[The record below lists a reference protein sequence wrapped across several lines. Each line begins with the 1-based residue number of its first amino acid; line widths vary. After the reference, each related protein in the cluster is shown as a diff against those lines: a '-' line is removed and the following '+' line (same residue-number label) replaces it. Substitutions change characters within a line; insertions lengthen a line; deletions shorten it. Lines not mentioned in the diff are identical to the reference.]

1 MGDDKESREDAGR
14 KQMMQV
20 PPPYGWYPPEEDEI
34 DLADLVGV
42 FFRRKGFIAVLTI
55 LFACLALGA
64 GLMATEKYEAM
75 SIIEIGQ
82 IQPENEY
89 RHIESPSASAERLR
103 GIAKRV
109 YSSPPFDD
117 DAAFSIKDDLGIS
130 PSKEGGIVELTLEAP
145 RNSRAIEF
153 LTSLNQ
159 GLIADHGRIINIE
172 RQKLKTHI
180 DNLQSKAAEY
190 QGRKTSYQKRL
201 ENLKEEERFLQ
212 EQIKSA
218 NQQIEQ
224 ILTIKARAS
233 LESENEPLGQLL
245 FSNEMHRIQAHKDQL
260 STRLM
265 SGIPEERENLTMQIQ
280 GAESEIQT
288 IKNNL
293 EMMQVRM
300 DNIISTRVLL
310 KPRLS
315 KNPIFPNQKLNV
327 ALGLIGGFF
336 ISIFLAFIIE
346 FWQKNKEKIKAGDK

>member
-1 MGDDKESREDAGR
+1 MGEDEKSGEKSSQ

-20 PPPYGWYPPEEDEI
+20 PPYGWYPPGEDEI
-34 DLADLVGV
+34 DLAHLVGV
-42 FFRRKGFIAVLTI
+42 LFRRKWFLAVLTI
-55 LFACLALGA
+55 LSACLAFGA
-64 GLMATEKYEAM
+64 GFMMIEKYQAM

-82 IQPENEY
+82 IQTKDEY
-89 RHIESPSASAERLR
+89 RNIESPGASAERLR
-103 GIAKRV
+103 GIAKRA
-109 YSSPPFDD
+109 YSNPPFNN
-117 DAAFSIKDDLGIS
+117 DAVFSTKEDLSIS
-130 PSKEGGIVELTLEAP
+130 PSKEGGILELTLEAP

-153 LTSLNQ
+153 LTSLSQ